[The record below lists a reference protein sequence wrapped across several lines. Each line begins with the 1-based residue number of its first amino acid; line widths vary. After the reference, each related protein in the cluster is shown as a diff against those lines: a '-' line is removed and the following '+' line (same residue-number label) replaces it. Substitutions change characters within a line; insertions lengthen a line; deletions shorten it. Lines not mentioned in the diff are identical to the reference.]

1 MKIAAVRN
9 ILRAQPFQPFVVK
22 TTDGDTFRVVHPD
35 FAMIS
40 PVETEVI
47 FYDKDG
53 HFHIVAVNHI
63 VSLEPVREA
72 TRKPGKR

>member
-1 MKIAAVRN
+1 MKVTALRN
-9 ILRAQPFQPFVVK
+9 IIKAQPFQPFLVK
-22 TTDGDTFRVVHPD
+22 TTDGDTFRVQHPD

-53 HFHIVAVNHI
+53 HFHIVAINHI
-63 VSLEPVREA
+63 ASVEPARNGS
-72 TRKPGKR
+72 RKPGKR